1 MESHQLSSQAQALLS
16 DMAKDHGL
24 ASLAPN
30 DNGIIPIELDGSL
43 TIALAFDG
51 VNNKCFMLHV
61 LRPGGHHAF
70 DRPWEALCFTD
81 ELKGER
87 TRVAIDPE
95 TKALVVTS
103 DIHLA
108 GLEYWRFAES
118 LAVFVEDVETAIEA
132 FGVSE
137 TPGQEKGSSLTAE
150 DYQDMLVI
158 RV

>member
-1 MESHQLSSQAQALLS
+1 MDSHQLSPQAQALLS

-30 DNGIIPIELDGSL
+30 DNGIIPIELDGRL
-43 TIALAFDG
+43 TIALAFDSS
-51 VNNKCFMLHV
+51 NNKCFMLHV
-61 LRPGGHHAF
+61 LQPGGHHAL

-81 ELKGER
+81 KLKGER
-87 TRVAIDPE
+87 TRIAIDPE
-95 TKALVVTS
+95 TDALVVTR

-118 LAVFVEDVETAIEA
+118 LAVFVEDVETATDV

-137 TPGQEKGSSLTAE
+137 TQDQAKGSSLTAE